1 MSGWPLFIEIISWAL
16 ILAGSF
22 FVLVG
27 AFGIY
32 RFPDFWT
39 RLHAASV
46 AESAGVILLLAGM
59 MVQAGWGL
67 IAVKLLIIGVFVFI
81 TGPTSTHAV
90 ANAALVSGLR
100 PKNFDDGS
108 TNAPDTE
115 TENKNSQK
123 RPETGAQSKPSLT

>member
-1 MSGWPLFIEIISWAL
+1 MSGWQLFIEILSWAL
-16 ILAGSF
+16 ISAGSF
-22 FVLVG
+22 FVVVG
-27 AFGIY
+27 AIGVY

-46 AESAGVILLLAGM
+46 AESAGVILLLTGM

-67 IAVKLLIIGVFVFI
+67 IAVKLLIIGVFLFI

-100 PKNFDDGS
+100 PKSSDDGS
-108 TNAPDTE
+108 SDDPD
-115 TENKNSQK
+115 
-123 RPETGAQSKPSLT
+123 AA